1 MSEAVSEPQQPTEK
15 ARESDKFAV
24 AAAALSGVMFLIYW
38 AVTTGQ
44 RDTPQI
50 WVLLMLLIG
59 SAGAA
64 YGRFERWG
72 RLTALWSAT
81 MVLGI
86 LGVLSILSIGLPI
99 LVAAVLCGISAVRA
113 LPSLMARR

>member
-1 MSEAVSEPQQPTEK
+1 MSDAQRPTEPAK
-15 ARESDKFAV
+15 VSDKFAV
-24 AAAALSGVMFLIYW
+24 ASAALSGAMFVVYW
-38 AVTTGQ
+38 AVTAGQ

-59 SAGAA
+59 AVGAA
-64 YGRFERWG
+64 YGSVERWG

-81 MVLGI
+81 MALGI

-99 LVAAVLCGISAVRA
+99 LAAAVLCGISAVRA

>member
-1 MSEAVSEPQQPTEK
+1 MSEAVSDPQRPTEPVK
-15 ARESDKFAV
+15 VSDKFAV
-24 AAAALSGVMFLIYW
+24 AGAALSGALFVIYW
-38 AVTTGQ
+38 AVTAGERETS
-44 RDTPQI
+44 QI

-59 SAGAA
+59 SAGAT
-64 YGRFERWG
+64 YGRLERWG

-81 MVLGI
+81 TALAI
-86 LGVLSILSIGLPI
+86 LGVLSILSIGLPV

>member
-1 MSEAVSEPQQPTEK
+1 MTNAHRPTDV
-15 ARESDKFAV
+15 ARSSDKFAL
-24 AAAALSGVMFLIYW
+24 AAAGLSGAMFVVYW
-38 AVTTGQ
+38 AVTAGQ

-59 SAGAA
+59 AVGAA
-64 YGRFERWG
+64 YGSVERWG

-81 MVLGI
+81 MALGI